1 MVDVSPIPEGV
12 HTITPYLTV
21 NNAAQA
27 LDFYQQAFGAV
38 ERARHFAPDGESV
51 IHAEIQIGDSRVY
64 LSDEFSE
71 MGARSPEAL
80 NGTSVT
86 MHLYVEDADA
96 LFQQAVSAGAEAA
109 MEMETTFW
117 GDRYGVVTDPFGH
130 RWALATHVEDI
141 TPEDMEARAAEV
153 FGE

>member
-1 MVDVSPIPEGV
+1 MADVNPIPEGV
-12 HTITPYLTV
+12 HTVTPYLTV

-38 ERARHFAPDGESV
+38 ERARHFTPDGESV
-51 IHAEIQIGDSRVY
+51 IHAEIQIGDSRLY
-64 LSDEFSE
+64 LSDPFPNS
-71 MGARSPEAL
+71 GASSPEAL

-96 LFQQAVSAGAEAA
+96 LFQQAVGAGAEVA

-117 GDRYGVVTDPFGH
+117 GDRYGQVTDPFGH
-130 RWALATHVEDI
+130 RWALATHVEDV
-141 TPEDMEARAAEV
+141 TPEEMDAKAAEL
-153 FGE
+153 FEQ